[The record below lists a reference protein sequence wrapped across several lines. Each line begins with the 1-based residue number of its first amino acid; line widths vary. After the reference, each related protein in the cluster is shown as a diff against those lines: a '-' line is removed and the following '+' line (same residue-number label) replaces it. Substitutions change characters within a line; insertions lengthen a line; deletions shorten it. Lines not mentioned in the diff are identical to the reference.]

1 MKSTQLAAR
10 PRIDAF
16 SAKRKSLEDTSTSVN
31 FGEYVVFVDESGDAN
46 LDPIDPRFPMLN
58 LVFCIIRKDHYFDHV
73 TPKLKQLKEEFFG
86 HADLILHES
95 DMRRKTGVFSILR
108 DSNTHKRWMVQ
119 LLRWIDDSN
128 VSVIS
133 ACIDKIALT
142 RRYAHPFDPY
152 DLAIRF
158 CLERTRQ
165 FLAVNNQIGRPTQV
179 IFESRGKKHDQA
191 AQLEFQQILTQ
202 ANPLGHHL
210 PDFTHYPLES
220 LFIPKKANL
229 AGHQLCDLLAR
240 PLAKWSFNPDS
251 HQRPM
256 QIIRPK
262 LIAHKVF
269 PQTGWRRPNRSGY
282 SNHFKGY
289 TRFNPSANDSQAPR

>member
-1 MKSTQLAAR
+1 
-10 PRIDAF
+10 
-16 SAKRKSLEDTSTSVN
+16 
-31 FGEYVVFVDESGDAN
+31 
-46 LDPIDPRFPMLN
+46 
-58 LVFCIIRKDHYFDHV
+58 
-73 TPKLKQLKEEFFG
+73 
-86 HADLILHES
+86 
-95 DMRRKTGVFSILR
+95 
-108 DSNTHKRWMVQ
+108 
-119 LLRWIDDSN
+119 
-128 VSVIS
+128 VIS
-133 ACIDKIALT
+133 ACIDKVALT

-152 DLAIRF
+152 NLAIHF
-158 CLERTRQ
+158 CPERTRQ
-165 FLAVNNQIGRPTQV
+165 FLAINNQIGRPTQV
-179 IFESRGKKHDQA
+179 IFESRGKKHDQT

-282 SNHFKGY
+282 SNYFKGY
-289 TRFNPSANDSQAPR
+289 TRFNPSANDSHAPR